1 MIRNYITQAIT
12 MMRQHKLFTGI
23 YVASTA
29 ISLALA
35 MTLFMVFHIKLAP
48 GYPEYNRNRILIF
61 YGAEF
66 NDVEPLPPTQI
77 TKYMGIHLSGGF
89 ATEVIADID
98 GIERIALTAS
108 PEMSFDPSNIRTE
121 GSDKCI
127 DWSADA
133 ICVDD
138 NYWKTFGFE
147 FISGVPFTK
156 EELNDAKAVISE
168 SYARALFA
176 RTDVAGE
183 KMILDGHGECTIV
196 GVVKDAPECMEL
208 TCYDIFFPLNYI
220 NLKGSYD
227 KWDGIHGHYEALIT
241 YSPGADVDNIKKEIE
256 ERYHRYSQEY
266 IKNEGFT
273 KFDYDIRI
281 YRNWEKVLA
290 TGGDSTIWDALKKYF
305 YVVLAFLFIPA
316 LNLSGMISSRMNSRL
331 AELGVR
337 KAYGATNAQIL
348 WQLLWENL
356 FLTFLGSL
364 IGLAL
369 SYIITGN
376 LFRFL
381 HTLIT
386 GGTVDYDTPM
396 QMLFSPRIFIVTLL
410 VCVLLNI
417 ASALLPAMFAL
428 KNNIVQSLY
437 NKR

>member
-1 MIRNYITQAIT
+1 M
-12 MMRQHKLFTGI
+12 
-23 YVASTA
+23 
-29 ISLALA
+29 
-35 MTLFMVFHIKLAP
+35 
-48 GYPEYNRNRILIF
+48 
-61 YGAEF
+61 
-66 NDVEPLPPTQI
+66 
-77 TKYMGIHLSGGF
+77 
-89 ATEVIADID
+89 
-98 GIERIALTAS
+98 
-108 PEMSFDPSNIRTE
+108 
-121 GSDKCI
+121 
-127 DWSADA
+127 
-133 ICVDD
+133 
-138 NYWKTFGFE
+138 
-147 FISGVPFTK
+147 
-156 EELNDAKAVISE
+156 
-168 SYARALFA
+168 
-176 RTDVAGE
+176 
-183 KMILDGHGECTIV
+183 
-196 GVVKDAPECMEL
+196 
-208 TCYDIFFPLNYI
+208 
-220 NLKGSYD
+220 
-227 KWDGIHGHYEALIT
+227 
-241 YSPGADVDNIKKEIE
+241 
-256 ERYHRYSQEY
+256 
-266 IKNEGFT
+266 
-273 KFDYDIRI
+273 
-281 YRNWEKVLA
+281 
-290 TGGDSTIWDALKKYF
+290 
-305 YVVLAFLFIPA
+305 AFLFIPA